1 MGVAEKGTIN
11 PYKYYEMRRIYT
23 IKEIAKMTGYT
34 VNGLLRWCYRNGV
47 ETNRISDS
55 DIAEEI
61 KTKTAKEI
69 ASEYNVTLKIVYY
82 RLEKMGISPKLQR
95 GIK

>member
-1 MGVAEKGTIN
+1 MGAIERGTIN
-11 PYKYYEMRRIYT
+11 PYKYYEMRRTYT
-23 IKEIAKMTGYT
+23 VKEIAKMTGYT

-69 ASEYNVTLKIVYY
+69 ASEYNVTIKVVYY